1 MSKQFTHAR
10 GLRVIG
16 TICLLMLAV
25 AASAAPKRTLGD
37 LVREG
42 KRANVLAAI
51 TSPDVDVNE
60 KAPDGSTALMWAA
73 YNDDLELVQA
83 LLKRGAKANV
93 TSNFGATALSEAI
106 KLGEMDL
113 FMTLLDAGADI
124 ESPNLDNQTALMLAI
139 SGNQVEMAKELIK
152 RGANV
157 KAMETFRDQTAL
169 MWAAGAGQPE
179 IVDLLLEKGAA
190 SQVNLRAKFDDWER
204 QQTSEP
210 RAQYSSRQTGGLTAL
225 LFATRSGCLRCAESL
240 VAAGADVNKP
250 NPDGITPLINAL
262 DGSKFDVAMF
272 LLDKG
277 ADPHVWDR
285 YGRTPI
291 YVAVDRNSG
300 GGGGGGFGGGRGGG
314 PGGAP
319 GGRGG
324 GPGGRGAGNP
334 GAAPGAI
341 GGFGGPG
348 GPGGF
353 GGPSGGSQRGP
364 TVTAMQVINRLIDMG
379 VDVNH
384 QLTQKRPY
392 GQGRG
397 RFQDYDMRDG
407 VGPLFLAVLQNDQ
420 EAAEVLLK
428 HGAEVDLPNVF
439 QMTPLMI
446 AVGMRSTAGRGGPGG
461 GDATRTIRMVD
472 LLLDA
477 GANVNAQVIGSR
489 NRSGTIMA
497 YVAGRDQEGKTAL
510 MAAAE
515 GGNTAVVEHLLERGA
530 DPTIKDA
537 EGKTALDFAKTPPAA
552 PAGAAAAA
560 GNNVAAPAAPAGQA
574 VAAGAGAGAR
584 GAGGPP
590 GGGPPGGG
598 GAGGGRAALV
608 QLLETAMAK
617 AGAR

>member
-1 MSKQFTHAR
+1 LSKQSTHAR

-16 TICLLMLAV
+16 AIGLLSLGV
-25 AASAAPKRTLGD
+25 AASAAPQRTLVD

-42 KRANVLAAI
+42 KRVNVLAAI
-51 TSPDVDVNE
+51 TSPDVDVNV
-60 KAPDGSTALMWAA
+60 KAPDGSTSLMWAA
-73 YNDDLELVQA
+73 YNDDLELVKA
-83 LLKRGAKANV
+83 LLKAGARADV

-106 KLGEMDL
+106 KLGDEPM

-139 SGNQVEMAKELIK
+139 SSNQPEMAKELIR

-157 KAMETFRDQTAL
+157 KAIETFRDQTAL
-169 MWAAGAGQPE
+169 MWAAANNQPE

-225 LFATRSGCLRCAESL
+225 LFATRSGCLPCAESL

-250 NPDGITPLINAL
+250 NPDGVTPLINAL

-272 LLDKG
+272 LLDQG
-277 ADPHVWDR
+277 ANPDVWDKH
-285 YGRTPI
+285 GRTPI
-291 YVAVDRNSG
+291 YVAVDRNSA
-300 GGGGGGFGGGRGGG
+300 GGGGFGGFGGRGR
-314 PGGAP
+314 GAP
-319 GGRGG
+319 GRGA
-324 GPGGRGAGNP
+324 PGRGAPGRGNP

-341 GGFGGPG
+341 GAFG

-353 GGPSGGSQRGP
+353 GAPGGAQRGP
-364 TVTAMQVINRLIDMG
+364 TVKAMDVINRLIDMG

-407 VGPLFLAVLQNDQ
+407 VGPLFLATLQNDQ
-420 EAAEVLLK
+420 EAMEVLLK
-428 HGAEVDLPNVF
+428 HGAEVDLRNVF

-446 AVGMRSTAGRGGPGG
+446 AVGMRATARGGAG
-461 GDATRTIRMVD
+461 GDPTRTIRMVD

-477 GANVNAQVIGSR
+477 GADVNAQVIGSR
-489 NRSGTIMA
+489 NHSGTIMA

-530 DPTIKDA
+530 DPTLADA
-537 EGKTALDFAKTPPAA
+537 EGKTALDFARPPPAA
-552 PAGAAAAA
+552 PAAEGEAAPAAAAA
-560 GNNVAAPAAPAGQA
+560 G
-574 VAAGAGAGAR
+574 
-584 GAGGPP
+584 PP
-590 GGGPPGGG
+590 GRGGGPPRADREELVKMLEVAVARTGGG
-598 GAGGGRAALV
+598 
-608 QLLETAMAK
+608 
-617 AGAR
+617 

>member
-1 MSKQFTHAR
+1 LFKQFTHAR

-16 TICLLMLAV
+16 AIGLLSVAV
-25 AASAAPKRTLGD
+25 AASAAPKLTLGD

-42 KRANVLAAI
+42 KRVNVLAAI

-60 KAPDGSTALMWAA
+60 KAPDGSTALMWAV
-73 YNDDLELVQA
+73 YNDDMELVQA
-83 LLKRGAKANV
+83 LLKHGAKADV
-93 TSNFGATALSEAI
+93 TNNFGATALGEAI

-113 FMTLLDAGADI
+113 FMALLDAGASI
-124 ESPNLDNQTALMLAI
+124 ESPNLDHETALMLAI
-139 SGNQVEMAKELIK
+139 SSNHPEMAKELIK

-169 MWAAGAGQPE
+169 MYAAGSGQAE

-225 LFATRSGCLRCAESL
+225 LFATRSGCLKCAESL
-240 VAAGADVNKP
+240 IAAGADVNKP

-262 DGSKFDVAMF
+262 DGSKFDVAML

-277 ADPHVWDR
+277 ADPHVWDKH
-285 YGRTPI
+285 GRTAI
-291 YVAVDRNSG
+291 YSAVDRNSG
-300 GGGGGGFGGGRGGG
+300 GGGGGFGFGGGGGRGGG
-314 PGGAP
+314 P

-324 GPGGRGAGNP
+324 GPGGRGGGPGGNP

-341 GGFGGPG
+341 GGAGGPG
-348 GPGGF
+348 GPGGRAGPGGF
-353 GGPSGGSQRGP
+353 GGGPGGGAGRGP
-364 TVTAMQVINRLIDMG
+364 TVTAMDVINRLIDMG

-392 GQGRG
+392 GGGRG

-439 QMTPLMI
+439 KMTPLMI

-461 GDATRTIRMVD
+461 GDPTRTIRMVD
-472 LLLDA
+472 ALLDA
-477 GANVNAQVIGSR
+477 GANVNTQVIGSR
-489 NRSGTIMA
+489 NHSGTIMA

-510 MAAAE
+510 MSAAE
-515 GGNTAVVEHLLERGA
+515 GGNTAVVQHLLERGA
-530 DPTIKDA
+530 DPMIKDA
-537 EGKTALDFAKTPPAA
+537 EGKTALDFAKPPPPPPAA
-552 PAGAAAAA
+552 QGETAAAA
-560 GNNVAAPAAPAGQA
+560 GQGQA
-574 VAAGAGAGAR
+574 
-584 GAGGPP
+584 AGGAPGR
-590 GGGPPGGG
+590 GGGPPP
-598 GAGGGRAALV
+598 ASRAQLV
-608 QLLETAMAK
+608 ELLETAMAR
-617 AGAR
+617 AGA